1 MENGRRPGGCARE
14 PQPHH
19 MPFVDL
25 HVHLLPG
32 LDDGPPD
39 VTGSLVLADQ
49 LASNGVEEVVV
60 TPHVGHPQ
68 FAVDVAEIPRRT
80 DHLRRALREAGIELR
95 LHAGAEIHADAV
107 DRLSRSTLERL
118 AHGPVRGRWVLLEAP
133 FSGIRESFM
142 ASIRRLREMGFASV
156 IAHPERSARGQE
168 LLREAIR
175 GGAVVQVN
183 LTSLLGSHGPQAAE
197 HAQRMVRDGTAYVL
211 ASDAHGGFRSHTLRE
226 GRELAIAAGASPER
240 AAQLTEANPRFLL
253 QHGVRGL
260 SGPVPS
266 APSPRA

>member
-1 MENGRRPGGCARE
+1 MA
-14 PQPHH
+14 
-19 MPFVDL
+19 FVDL

-32 LDDGPPD
+32 LDDGPGD
-39 VTGSLVLADQ
+39 VTGALELADR
-49 LASNGVEEVVV
+49 LVRDGVEEVVA

-80 DHLRRALREAGIELR
+80 QHLRRALQEAGIPLG
-95 LHAGAEIHADAV
+95 LHAGAEIHADGV
-107 DRLSRSTLERL
+107 DRLSRSALERL

-133 FSGIRESFM
+133 FSGIRDSFL

-156 IAHPERSARGQE
+156 IAHPERSARGHE
-168 LLREAIR
+168 LIREATR

-183 LTSLLGSHGPQAAE
+183 VSSLLGSHGPQARERAE
-197 HAQRMVRDGTAYVL
+197 QMVRDGSAYVL
-211 ASDAHGGFRSHTLRE
+211 ASDAHGGFRSHTLRD
-226 GRELAIAAGASPER
+226 GRDLAIAAGASPER
-240 AAQLTEANPRFLL
+240 AAQLTLANPRFLL

-260 SGPVPS
+260 GAARVP